1 MKRRDFSLAA
11 ASVGVA
17 PFFASTAAQAQQGAF
32 KAGTDYIQLKK
43 PAPVDAPAGKVEVLE
58 FFSYN
63 CPHCAEFEPRLEA
76 WLKKMPANASFRRV
90 PVPFVGNDVE
100 SKQRLYY
107 TLEALGKVD
116 EFQAK
121 IFLAIHKD
129 RQPIVGDAAI
139 LDWAGKQ
146 PGIDGQKFAE
156 MYKSFTVSGKIKR
169 ATQLTNDYQVGGVPA
184 LGVAGRYY
192 VDGELARSLDRALQI
207 TEYLIAQAPKA

>member
-11 ASVGVA
+11 ATAGIA
-17 PFFASTAAQAQQGAF
+17 PFIASTGAHAQGAF

-43 PAPVDAPAGKVEVLE
+43 PAPVDAPAGKVEVVE

-76 WLKKMPANASFRRV
+76 WIKKLPPNVAFRRV

-116 EFQAK
+116 EFQNK

-129 RQPIVGDAAI
+129 RQPIMGDAAI
-139 LDWAGKQ
+139 LEWAGKQ
-146 PGIDGQKFAE
+146 PGLDGQKFAE
-156 MYKSFTVSGKIKR
+156 MYKSFSVSGKTKR

-207 TEYLIAQAPKA
+207 TEYLVGQAPKA

>member
-11 ASVGVA
+11 ASVVGIA
-17 PFFASTAAQAQQGAF
+17 PFVASTSVQAQEAF
-32 KAGTDYIQLKK
+32 KAGTDYVQLKK
-43 PAPVDAPAGKVEVLE
+43 PAPVDAPAGKVEVIE

-76 WLKKMPANASFRRV
+76 WVKKLPANVAFRRV
-90 PVPFVGNDVE
+90 PVPFVGSDVE

-107 TLEALGKVD
+107 ALEALGKVD
-116 EFQAK
+116 EFQNK
-121 IFLAIHKD
+121 IFTAIHKQ
-129 RQPIVGDAAI
+129 RQPIIGDAAI
-139 LDWAGKQ
+139 LDWASKQ
-146 PGIDGQKFAE
+146 PGLEKFPE
-156 MYKSFTVSGKIKR
+156 MFKSFTVSGKIKR

-207 TEYLIAQAPKA
+207 TDYLIAQAPKA